1 MPFTKVNTGGMDGQ
15 RVTLASRAGPGP
27 TGLRNAPQF
36 GAREEKGLRRESAM
50 IRHKIDR
57 AAMTGLSSD
66 GAES

>member
-1 MPFTKVNTGGMDGQ
+1 MPFTKAHTGGKDGQ

-27 TGLRNAPQF
+27 TGLGNASQL
-36 GAREEKGLRRESAM
+36 GAREEKGLPPESAR

-66 GAES
+66 GAQS